1 MNALV
6 EQFPYPRSFIIPVLR
21 LPLLA
26 YRLGLGWLAGAA
38 KIMVLTTRGRTSG
51 LTRHSAIEFRRH
63 GKKIYVVSAWGKRPD
78 WYKNLVANPLV
89 SLKVGQQSITAQA
102 TTVEDPAEALRVLV
116 LFRKANPV
124 VYDAI
129 LARLS
134 NEKIVD
140 LKMLPAIATRFTIVR
155 FDPVNEPS
163 MLPTIQSSL
172 VWVWPLALAGL
183 LTAAVIAWI
192 TRTERSQTSA

>member
-6 EQFPYPRSFIIPVLR
+6 EQLPYPRNVIIPVLR

-38 KIMVLTTRGRTSG
+38 KIMVLTTRGRSSG
-51 LTRHSAIEFRRH
+51 MARHAPIEFRRH

-89 SLKVGQQSITAQA
+89 SLKIGQQNMAAQA
-102 TTVEDPAEALRVLV
+102 TTVEDPAEALRVLL
-116 LFRKANPV
+116 LFRKTNPV
-124 VYDAI
+124 IYDAI

-134 NEKIVD
+134 NEKMVD
-140 LKMLPAIATRFTIVR
+140 LKTLPAIASRFTIVR

-163 MLPTIQSSL
+163 TLPTIKSNL
-172 VWVWPLALAGL
+172 VWVWPVALVGLMTAG
-183 LTAAVIAWI
+183 VIAWI
-192 TRTERSQTSA
+192 TRVERE